1 MGGQSISSGQTATGV
16 VTVVTTVVVTGS
28 VLVREGS
35 NIIHKAKH
43 RMTVG
48 RNPQNMIA
56 KVLIL
61 VAEELLKLI
70 ENLPL
75 ILGVDESGIGH
86 LLHGVDV
93 VFLVGSSG

>member
-16 VTVVTTVVVTGS
+16 VVVVTTVVVTGG
-28 VLVREGS
+28 VLVRGCS

-56 KVLIL
+56 NVLIL

>member
-16 VTVVTTVVVTGS
+16 VVVVTTVVVTGS

-35 NIIHKAKH
+35 DIIHKAKH

-61 VAEELLKLI
+61 VTEELLKLI

-86 LLHGVDV
+86 LFHGVDV